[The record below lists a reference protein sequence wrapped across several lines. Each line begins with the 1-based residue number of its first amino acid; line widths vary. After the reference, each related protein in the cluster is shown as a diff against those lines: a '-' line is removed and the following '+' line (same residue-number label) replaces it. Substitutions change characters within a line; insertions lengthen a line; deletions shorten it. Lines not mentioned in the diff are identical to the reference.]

1 MDAELVRVL
10 LVDDDEDDYVLMR
23 DRITEASANGSARTR
38 FDVEWAATYEAALE
52 VMRQARHHVYLVDY
66 RLGERDGLELLRAAI
81 AGGCTAPIIMLTGQ
95 GDHAV
100 DVAAMQAGAA
110 DYLDKG
116 RLSAP
121 LLERSIR
128 YAIERKRAEE
138 ALRQRNRELAL
149 LNRTSRA
156 LTSTLDLDQV
166 LDIVLGGVEHLLGVA
181 ACSIWLIEPET
192 GELVCRQAVGPQPEV
207 VSGWRLAPGEGIA
220 GWVVRSGESLIVPD
234 TRDDKRHFEDIAR
247 QIGLELRSIL
257 SVPLHVKQKVIGVLQ
272 VVDTEVGRFHSSDL
286 TLIESLAAA
295 AAIAID
301 NARLHQRVL
310 DHAERLEE
318 LVRERTAEVQAQYTR
333 LEAVLRSVSDGIIVA
348 DGTGEITQA
357 NPVAQAW
364 LTRTLSPEDAARLRE
379 TVRDMAIRVHERPE
393 TVLEL
398 TGLDLE
404 LEAAP
409 LSALEIEKAIAVVAV
424 HDVSHLKALDRM
436 KTRFVTNVSHELRT
450 PITTIKLYAALMQEE
465 PEKWEMYLAP
475 LVQEAN
481 HQARLVQ
488 SILEVSRL
496 DAGRAEL
503 ELRPT
508 SLNELTEMTI
518 ANYRVLAQERGLTL
532 EHRPFSSPP
541 QAGGTGGWGGATIA
555 LVDPERVLQALNNL
569 VGNAI
574 RYTPE
579 GGEIIV
585 STGKGEMEGRT
596 WAMVTVAD
604 TGMGIPEEELP
615 HVFERFFRGEEPR
628 SMQISGTGLG
638 LAISK
643 EIIELHGGRITVE
656 SQVGVGSTFIAWLP
670 LAD

>member
-1 MDAELVRVL
+1 MPQIALAGKVWPRLEPSRLARPFSCRV
-10 LVDDDEDDYVLMR
+10 V
-23 DRITEASANGSARTR
+23 
-38 FDVEWAATYEAALE
+38 
-52 VMRQARHHVYLVDY
+52 
-66 RLGERDGLELLRAAI
+66 
-81 AGGCTAPIIMLTGQ
+81 
-95 GDHAV
+95 
-100 DVAAMQAGAA
+100 
-110 DYLDKG
+110 K
-116 RLSAP
+116 
-121 LLERSIR
+121 
-128 YAIERKRAEE
+128 
-138 ALRQRNRELAL
+138 
-149 LNRTSRA
+149 
-156 LTSTLDLDQV
+156 
-166 LDIVLGGVEHLLGVA
+166 
-181 ACSIWLIEPET
+181 
-192 GELVCRQAVGPQPEV
+192 PEV

-257 SVPLHVKQKVIGVLQ
+257 SVPLRVKQKVIGVLQ

-318 LVRERTAEVQAQYTR
+318 LVRERTAEVQAQYAR

-379 TVRDMAIRVHERPE
+379 TVRDMAIRAQERPE

-409 LSALEIEKAIAVVAV
+409 LSASEMKETIAVIAA

-450 PITTIKLYAALMQEE
+450 PITTIKLYAALVQEE

-518 ANYRVLAQERGLTL
+518 ANYRVLTQEQGLTL
-532 EHRPFSSPP
+532 EHRPLSSPP
-541 QAGGTGGWGGATIA
+541 LAGGTGGGEGAIA
-555 LVDPERVLQALNNL
+555 LVDPERVLQVLNNL

-574 RYTPE
+574 HYTPE

-585 STGKGEMEGRT
+585 STGKGKMEGRT
-596 WAMVTVAD
+596 WATVMVAD

-615 HVFERFFRGEEPR
+615 HVFERFFRGEAPR

-643 EIIELHGGRITVE
+643 EIVELHGGRITVE